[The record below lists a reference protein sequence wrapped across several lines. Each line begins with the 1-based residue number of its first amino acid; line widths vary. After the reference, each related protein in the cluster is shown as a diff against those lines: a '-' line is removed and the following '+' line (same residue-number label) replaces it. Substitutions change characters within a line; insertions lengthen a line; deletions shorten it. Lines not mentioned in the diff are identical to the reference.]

1 MSAANYPDTMST
13 TEAATSPAQ
22 QSPSRS
28 RLGLCIAWLVPFVLG
43 AAGGV
48 LLLLLLDQV
57 VLGGRADLIDG
68 IGMASGVTTILI
80 FIGLRELWRR
90 QRRREAEAADESGVR
105 SSGDAAAKV

>member
-1 MSAANYPDTMST
+1 MTT
-13 TEAATSPAQ
+13 TEATTNPAQ

-48 LLLLLLDQV
+48 LLLLLLDRV

-68 IGMASGVTTILI
+68 IGIASGVTTVLI
-80 FIGLRELWRR
+80 CVGLMERWRR
-90 QRRREAEAADESGVR
+90 GREAEAAD
-105 SSGDAAAKV
+105 